1 MLGADFANLPE
12 PLQELHQVID
22 LRRWQGQARV
32 TRGTGLLSRLICW
45 MFCFPAAMDA
55 TPVEVT
61 MERCGPTERW
71 TRRFGASTF
80 LSTLRARNGRMTERF
95 GPFTFTL
102 GLEVKGDSLIFPVIS
117 GRLGPIPLPR
127 VILPRSDAVE
137 TVEETPKDPRARF
150 DVALSLPLV
159 GALVRYQGWLMPAD

>member
-1 MLGADFANLPE
+1 
-12 PLQELHQVID
+12 
-22 LRRWQGQARV
+22 
-32 TRGTGLLSRLICW
+32 
-45 MFCFPAAMDA
+45 
-55 TPVEVT
+55 